1 MRYRR
6 VMADYSVS
14 TDDGEYLGMVQLPG
28 PDWDGT
34 ATQYRPWVT
43 EPVHQRRRP
52 RQHTGPWSDLGRS
65 AVRRSVAAPRG

>member
-1 MRYRR
+1 MRYRQ

-52 RQHTGPWSDLGRS
+52 RQHTGP
-65 AVRRSVAAPRG
+65 